1 MLIYR
6 GKQNAWMVPPTYI
19 YVEVLFH
26 HLQYP
31 IILLRFPA
39 QYVATNGM
47 PSAKVWQIN
56 SKSSRGIVEKSAA
69 MYTPSDY
76 KTKENRILTK
86 KNISFIK

>member
-19 YVEVLFH
+19 YVAVLFH

-39 QYVATNGM
+39 QYVATKGM
-47 PSAKVWQIN
+47 PSAKVWQMN
-56 SKSSRGIVEKSAA
+56 SKSSRGMVETSVA
-69 MYTPSDY
+69 MYILSDY
-76 KTKENRILTK
+76 KTKKTK
-86 KNISFIK
+86 F